1 MLFRSVFRFTI
12 RASKPELHP
21 IASMVMAKMSKRRNV
36 ACSALRAI
44 INFKSCIRNLAV
56 FSLRVCGCGWSQ
68 VESETFRQE
77 DTVPLFNVPLLK
89 LSFQAVGDGALAKA

>member
-1 MLFRSVFRFTI
+1 MSLNRWFQG
-12 RASKPELHP
+12 KPEFFEVP
-21 IASMVMAKMSKRRNV
+21 
-36 ACSALRAI
+36 
-44 INFKSCIRNLAV
+44 FKLCIRHLAV

-77 DTVPLFNVPLLK
+77 DTVPRFNVPLLK